1 MASIVSE
8 NGKFRVYIYVAGT
21 RDSETFPTK
30 KKAQSW
36 AVEREAEMRKQYR
49 LKRTRNAVVDDSF
62 TLGKLF
68 NKYAHEVSTT
78 KKGSRWE
85 LIRLAFY
92 QKEFPSLCKIKLTKL
107 EHEDFQ
113 EWIDKRLEKV
123 KPSTVNRDLNL
134 ISHCL
139 TKARKWRL
147 MSHKPF
153 DNIERPEK
161 PDHRRR
167 LIDQSEID
175 EVCAAMGYKKKVKLK
190 QKKQFAALAWLFAIE
205 TCMRCSEITGLNLTT
220 IDFEKS
226 VAHLPDTKNGSA
238 RNVPLSPKALE
249 LLDQLPTPVNE
260 RVSIFQVTSASVDAL
275 FRKYKGKTTIEG
287 LVFHDSRHE
296 GITRLVDTGKY
307 NVFEVAAVTG
317 HKNINELLTYYN
329 KSAAQIA
336 KEMAKGAKQEAT
348 NPLLDLAGM
357 GDLKQMVGLKDLIKE
372 ILVEQAKIA
381 A

>member
-1 MASIVSE
+1 MASIVKE
-8 NGKFRVYIYVAGT
+8 NGKFRAYIYVAGT
-21 RDSETFPTK
+21 RNSETFPTK

-36 AVEREAEMRKQYR
+36 AIEKEAELRKQLR
-49 LKRTRNAVVDDSF
+49 LKRTRNAVIDDSF

-68 NKYAHEVSTT
+68 KKYAEEVSGT

-92 QKEFPSLCKIKLTKL
+92 QREFPNLCKIKLTAV
-107 EHEDFQ
+107 EHEDIQ
-113 EWIDKRLEKV
+113 EWIDQRLEKV

-167 LIDQSEID
+167 LIDQNEID
-175 EVCAAMGYKKKVKLK
+175 EVCAALGYKQGKLK

-205 TCMRCSEITGLNLTT
+205 TCMRCSEITRLTLAT
-220 IDFEKS
+220 INFEKS
-226 VAHLPDTKNGSA
+226 IAHLPDTKNGSA
-238 RNVPLSPKALE
+238 RNVPLSPKALA
-249 LLDQLPTPVNE
+249 LLDQLPTPANE
-260 RVSIFQVTSASVDAL
+260 NIPIFQVASASVDAL
-275 FRKYKGKTTIEG
+275 FRKYKGKTDIQD

-307 NVFEVAAVTG
+307 NVFEVAAITG

-329 KSAAQIA
+329 KSAVQIA
-336 KEMAKGAKQEAT
+336 KEMAESAKREES
-348 NPLLDLAGM
+348 NPLVDVAGI
-357 GDLKQMVGLKDLIKE
+357 GDLKQVVGLKDLIKE